1 MTPRLRAG
9 ILIALALLTLA
20 CEDEHQLRKFR
31 VVVNGEER
39 IVWAHYFDVGQSG
52 VGGCVSFV
60 DIVYGQTL
68 APTES
73 RTRLFLCGV
82 TKIEELHPTNPPK
95 VAE

>member
-31 VVVNGEER
+31 VVADGEER
-39 IVWAHYFDVGQSG
+39 IVWAHYFDISQSG

-60 DIVYGQTL
+60 DISFSSAHTTL
-68 APTES
+68 WI
-73 RTRLFLCGV
+73 CGV
-82 TKIEELHPTNPPK
+82 TKVEELHPTDPPK
-95 VAE
+95 AAAE